1 MLGGTIG
8 SGTGMSVG
16 ATAAGSGDEVGNRP
30 IAPGFRD
37 AMRRLAGTVTIVTV
51 CDGETRH
58 GTTATAVTSLSMDPP
73 SLLVCLNR
81 DTRLYGILSR
91 TDRFCVN
98 LLHCENIEVSRK
110 FASPIPV
117 EERFAAGDWVSDE
130 AGAPPYLG
138 SALASI
144 QCVKESAVDY
154 GSHTVFIGRVLSVRN
169 REDIAPLVYVD
180 GSYVATTALKASESG

>member
-1 MLGGTIG
+1 MSGETTTPESG
-8 SGTGMSVG
+8 SDDGK
-16 ATAAGSGDEVGNRP
+16 RP

-51 CDGETRH
+51 VDGQTRH

-91 TDRFCVN
+91 TDKFCVN
-98 LLHCENIEVSRK
+98 VLHCENVEVSRK
-110 FASPIPV
+110 FASPITS
-117 EERFAAGDWVSDE
+117 EERFAAGDWTSDDD
-130 AGAPPYLG
+130 GAPPYLAN
-138 SALASI
+138 ALASI
-144 QCVKESAVDY
+144 QCAKESSVDY

-180 GSYVATTALKASESG
+180 GGYAATRSMKADTTA

>member
-1 MLGGTIG
+1 M
-8 SGTGMSVG
+8 SGQTT
-16 ATAAGSGDEVGNRP
+16 ATNSGDEIGNRP

-51 CDGETRH
+51 CDGPTRH

-73 SLLVCLNR
+73 SLVVCLNR
-81 DTRLYGILSR
+81 DTRLYGLLSR

-98 LLHCENIEVSRK
+98 VLHCENVEVSRR
-110 FASPIPV
+110 FASPIPI
-117 EERFAAGDWVSDE
+117 EERFAAGDWISE
-130 AGAPPYLG
+130 ETGAPPYLG

-169 REDIAPLVYVD
+169 RDDIAPLVYVD
-180 GSYVATTALKASESG
+180 GGYVATTALKAVESG